1 MIFNGDRLRWA
12 RKYKGLTMDE
22 LINLMAERYSIKV
35 NRGMISRWE
44 NRKAVPRDETK
55 KALSEI
61 LEISLDY
68 LLGRVCYEYVI
79 IELRHKNKM
88 SVEELSKKSGVQDAA
103 IALIELELDEP
114 SKDDLQKIGK
124 VFGYEDFHTWLLE
137 NNIPV
142 YAEDV
147 GLIKEETADL
157 KEITFFLDQK
167 EITYNGHTLTELDR
181 KRILSMIETL
191 FPEYQ

>member
-22 LINLMAERYSIKV
+22 LIKLMGERYSIKV

-44 NRKAVPRDETK
+44 NGKAVPRDETK
-55 KALSEI
+55 IALSDI

-88 SVEELSKKSGVQDAA
+88 SVEELSKKSGVQEAA
-103 IALIELELDEP
+103 IALIEVELDEP
-114 SKDDLQKIGK
+114 SKEELQKIGK
-124 VFGYEDFHTWLLE
+124 VFGYEDFHAWLLE

-147 GLIKEETADL
+147 GLTKEETANL
-157 KEITFFLDQK
+157 KELTFLLNQK